1 MRKHRAQIFEDLVSL
16 KRFSLKKKKS
26 ITVVHAGIVDHS
38 SRFINDRAY
47 LVYLSDLTENGVGGR
62 GKERDRQ
69 AACLPSDTAKR
80 QERKLNAFSETVS
93 HS

>member
-1 MRKHRAQIFEDLVSL
+1 M
-16 KRFSLKKKKS
+16 
-26 ITVVHAGIVDHS
+26 
-38 SRFINDRAY
+38 
-47 LVYLSDLTENGVGGR
+47 YLSDLTENGVGGR